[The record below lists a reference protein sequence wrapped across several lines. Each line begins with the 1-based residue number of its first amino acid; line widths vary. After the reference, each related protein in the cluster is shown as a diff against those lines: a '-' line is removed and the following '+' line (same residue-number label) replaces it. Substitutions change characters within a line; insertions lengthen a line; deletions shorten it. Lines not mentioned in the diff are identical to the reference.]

1 VKRFRYANMN
11 FAAGMSEGWRTDRGR
26 IYILEGPPDEIESY
40 SMEIDR
46 NPTEVWF
53 YFDNGRRYVF
63 VDETGFGDYIL
74 VDIR

>member
-1 VKRFRYANMN
+1 
-11 FAAGMSEGWRTDRGR
+11 MSEGWRTDRGR
-26 IYILEGPPDEIESY
+26 IHILEGPPDEIESY
-40 SMEIDR
+40 SMQIDR

-63 VDETGFGDYIL
+63 VDETGFGDYVL